1 MSENDDQNSDP
12 PLPWP
17 NVTDKIF
24 TRGEPDWHNNAMLMH
39 GYGDRWAVYA
49 IGYKEAADIVVNR
62 VKDGHDHQDFLVYP
76 VMFLY
81 RQYLELMIKSLIR
94 NAWKL
99 LDEDEGDDLSSHDIK
114 AYWKICRALLERIS
128 PSDSVEELGHIGRLI
143 DEFCQH
149 DPGSFAFRYPVSKP
163 DKKSKKRTPTLQQVR
178 VINLR
183 NVQGV
188 ITNVAG
194 LLEGA
199 EGLID
204 QALDMKADMEAW
216 HAP

>member
-1 MSENDDQNSDP
+1 MSESDDQNSDP

-17 NVTDKIF
+17 NATDEIF

-62 VKDGHDHQDFLVYP
+62 VKDGHGYQDFLVYP

-81 RQYLELMIKSLIR
+81 RQYLELMIKCLIR
-94 NAWKL
+94 NTWKL
-99 LDEDEGDDLSSHDIK
+99 LDEDESDNLSSHDIK
-114 AYWKICRALLERIS
+114 RYWGICRALLERIS
-128 PSDSVEELGHIGRLI
+128 PGDSVEALDHIGRLI
-143 DEFCQH
+143 DEFSQH

-163 DKKSKKRTPTLQQVR
+163 DNKSKKRTPTLQQLR

-183 NVQGV
+183 NVQAV
-188 ITNVAG
+188 IANVAG

-216 HAP
+216 HGP